1 LKSVKISFLLAGTL
15 FTEDSDINY

>member
-1 LKSVKISFLLAGTL
+1 LKCVKISFLLAGTL